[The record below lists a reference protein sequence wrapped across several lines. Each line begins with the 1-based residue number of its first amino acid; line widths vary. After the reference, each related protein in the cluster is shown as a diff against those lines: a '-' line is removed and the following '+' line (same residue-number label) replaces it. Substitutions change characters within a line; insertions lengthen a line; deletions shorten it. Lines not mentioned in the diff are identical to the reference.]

1 MSAINECIV
10 PVSALHAE
18 NRLSIYEVMTMSM
31 QPSVKIVLSN
41 RPRLFR
47 ELLQHALNTASAQFD
62 VVEAADAMPSPSV
75 LRDASWLIVD
85 EESAADA
92 AKVAATSPGLGIL
105 ALDGRGSSAR
115 VLTSANGGSWQLLS
129 NAPTLS
135 QLFDVLA
142 KEPSQQAN

>member
-1 MSAINECIV
+1 MSI
-10 PVSALHAE
+10 
-18 NRLSIYEVMTMSM
+18 
-31 QPSVKIVLSN
+31 QPSVKVVLSN

-47 ELLQHALNTASAQFD
+47 ELLQHALNTASTQFD

-75 LRDASWLIVD
+75 LRGADWLIVD
-85 EESAADA
+85 EESAAEA
-92 AKVAATSPGLGIL
+92 AKMAAASPGLGVL

-115 VLTSANGGSWQLLS
+115 VLSSADGGNWQPLS